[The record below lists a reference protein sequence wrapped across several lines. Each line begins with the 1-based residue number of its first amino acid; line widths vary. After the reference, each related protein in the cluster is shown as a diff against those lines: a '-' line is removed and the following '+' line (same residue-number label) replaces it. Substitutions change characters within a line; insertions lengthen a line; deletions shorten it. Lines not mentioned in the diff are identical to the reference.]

1 MSKATE
7 TESYDFVREAKE
19 QQRLRDALEA
29 KEKDLTAARSRNYD
43 LTKEVEALKEQVL
56 WQVVS

>member
-56 WQVVS
+56 